1 MSIMFRIAT
10 AADDQPGPTAIINA
24 RQLAAF
30 RSFLREEGERIGI
43 VLLDPDFADDD
54 YLSYRFEARVCP
66 LALAAVA
73 RVFDLQ
79 TDVITVLEEAQF
91 RSRRVSV
98 YRTGEAGPITLA
110 VGLTSDLGL
119 ELDLATANAYA
130 LLEGLGLRPD
140 SIGEIP
146 IEAMRDRLANPAV
159 RRSVEER
166 GGAAYLA
173 RLDRLLASARTDDT
187 SRLEWA

>member
-10 AADDQPGPTAIINA
+10 AADDQPRPTAIINA

-30 RSFLREEGERIGI
+30 RNFLREEGERIGI
-43 VLLDPDFADDD
+43 HLLDPDFADDD
-54 YLSYRFEARVCP
+54 YLSYRFEARICP

-73 RVFDLQ
+73 RVFDFQ
-79 TDVITVLEEAQF
+79 TDVITVIEEAQF

-98 YRTGEAGPITLA
+98 YRAEGTGPITLA

-119 ELDLATANAYA
+119 ELDLAVGNAYA

-140 SIGEIP
+140 SVGEMSV
-146 IEAMRDRLANPAV
+146 ETMRARLANPAV
-159 RRSVEER
+159 RRRVREL
-166 GGAAYLA
+166 GAAHYLD
-173 RLDRLLASARTDDT
+173 RLGRLLASAQSDDT